1 MAADPGRRR
10 AWLAESVEA
19 TEALGEALGAAALA
33 GLLIVLEGELGTGK
47 TTLVRGL
54 ARGLGITSPVTSP
67 TFTLMNDYRD
77 EGRLSL
83 HHFDAW
89 MEGRERSFLADGGA
103 EVIGADGVCA
113 VEWGERV
120 EEDLPEPRLHVH
132 LAHRGPESRFLELR
146 VVGEGLGAEALAE
159 LLRSLEAVPDLRE
172 EER

>member
-1 MAADPGRRR
+1 MAADLGRRR
-10 AWLAESVEA
+10 AWLSDSVEA
-19 TEALGEALGAAALA
+19 TEALGEALGAAAPA

-67 TFTLMNDYRD
+67 TFTLMNDYRG
-77 EGRLSL
+77 EGRLAL

-103 EVIGADGVCA
+103 EVIGSEGVCA

-120 EEDLPEPRLHVH
+120 EEQLPEPRLHVY
-132 LAHRGPESRFLELR
+132 LAHRGLEARLLQLA
-146 VVGEGLGAEALAE
+146 VVGEGPGADALE
-159 LLRSLEAVPDLRE
+159 QLLRTLEAIPDLRE